1 MLVVKDSQDVKK
13 NEAISILKIG
23 YSKDDRGEGRF
34 QDYIN
39 SGLVI
44 YPIKTIPGGSLR
56 LEGELQKKYRHL
68 SIPGRSREWFYMSD
82 EILDDFSK
90 CSSET
95 DLYQLIGVD
104 NEDELIKREES
115 LNSDKK
121 RLILNI
127 QALMNQFKQDHPD
140 KLDSDTYRLLE
151 EFENLSAFSDRMRLV
166 CNNSGDSLLLQ
177 YIPDPFITYFNIL
190 GSKRCQSLNYKGNL
204 LKERYDQL
212 LLERSVTQS
221 ISDKLLM
228 VVEIGKKYPL
238 KIIKELIRNVYKDFG
253 ITRTPK
259 ATDIENFLN
268 ARQLQ
273 SSQFVNGKKKSLRV
287 YEILGKND

>member
-23 YSKDDRGEGRF
+23 YSKDGRGEGRF

-56 LEGELQKKYRHL
+56 LEGELQKKYGHL
-68 SIPGRSREWFYMSD
+68 SIPGRSREWFYMND
-82 EILDDFSK
+82 EILNDFSK
-90 CSSET
+90 CDSET
-95 DLYQLIGVD
+95 DLYQLLGVE

-115 LNSDKK
+115 FNSDKK

-127 QALMNQFKQDHPD
+127 QDLMNQFKQDHPD

-166 CNNSGDSLLLQ
+166 CNNSDSLLLQ

-190 GSKRCQSLNYKGNL
+190 GPKRCQSLNYKGNL

-268 ARQLQ
+268 VRQLQ
-273 SSQFVNGKKKSLRV
+273 SSQFVDGKKKSLRV
-287 YEILGKND
+287 YEILGKK